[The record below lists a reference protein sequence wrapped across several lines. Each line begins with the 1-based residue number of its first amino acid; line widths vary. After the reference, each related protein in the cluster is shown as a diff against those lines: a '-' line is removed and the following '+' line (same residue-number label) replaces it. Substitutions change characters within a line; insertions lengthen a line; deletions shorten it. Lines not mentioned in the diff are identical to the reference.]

1 MAVALTFRGAAPFA
15 FNAVTSRTAMG
26 DLTRDVR
33 EAAGALSAL
42 VPHAVSFG
50 EAVVDSIRAACDA
63 VEPTLAKEEI
73 VVAAVG
79 EAGAKR
85 ALLRNVLGADAIVGP
100 KARKERTIRIRAR
113 GPYDYSAKKS
123 DGHVIRFARN
133 VPDRDPLYR
142 RSIEQAEERVHVA
155 KVSRE
160 ALAAQVERTRQDV
173 RAIEGNIAALENET
187 EAMGETFATA
197 WRAHKAAETRV
208 VTIERA
214 VPDVPEIFRTT
225 PAWWA
230 IWIWILRWMTQ
241 SKWREPVAQYEQ
253 NRAEAIAA
261 KARARELEDAA
272 KGTESARD
280 DLKRRREAEDEGL
293 ERSHAA
299 LAAVEVA
306 LAEER
311 GVADAEKHIDELV
324 RDQAKYAGER
334 KGEFFA
340 DLHDFDETA
349 RGDDIEDIDIELP
362 LDHPNA
368 PPPGVV
374 LVVAPVVPSD
384 ADACLRAG
392 PKGERPAG
400 TPCLASL
407 ADVARDKDTVL
418 AASCA
423 FRLRACIGQ
432 IATARKNAEA
442 EHEKRLAALESQRI
456 PHPDEFRA
464 KQIGKSEP
472 AIEKG
477 ADDIITVAGD
487 KLAKDIV
494 EIEKDWLARLEGA
507 RGRREIEMAID
518 DVNQRGKLR
527 VLETLEA
534 VSELVAREMQSHGE
548 TIERFALDEIQSSY
562 RTQKRMRAESLAP
575 VASEITGED
584 LAEGIAKL
592 VPIPDARRDFRRRR
606 AQITLGGVVAGA
618 GIGAGAAVM
627 IHSWFAAGVGAA
639 LGTLAF
645 FASPSS
651 SLRRDAMSRTRAYTI
666 DVARKSEA
674 NLRAKRD
681 GVALGLRVSLGDA
694 LSEALRRINDAI
706 TRLMTV
712 EKNAIEAERA
722 TLANLAK
729 TRGTLEDHD
738 ARLRAGLEP
747 FTSS

>member
-1 MAVALTFRGAAPFA
+1 
-15 FNAVTSRTAMG
+15 MG
-26 DLTRDVR
+26 DLTQDVR

-50 EAVVDSIRAACDA
+50 KGVVEAIGAACEA
-63 VEPTLAKEEI
+63 VEPTLAKEEL
-73 VVAAVG
+73 VVAALGDV
-79 EAGAKR
+79 GAKR

-100 KARKERTIRIRAR
+100 KPRKERTIRIRTSGAL
-113 GPYDYSAKKS
+113 DYIAHKK
-123 DGHVIRFARN
+123 DGHAIRFARN

-142 RSIEQAEERVHVA
+142 KSIDQAEERLRVA

-160 ALAAQVERTRQDV
+160 ALAAQVERTRQQV
-173 RAIEGNIAALENET
+173 RTIEQNIAAVENET
-187 EAMGETFATA
+187 DVMGETFASA
-197 WRAHKAAETRV
+197 WRAHKAAEMRV
-208 VTIERA
+208 VAIEKV
-214 VPDVPEIFRTT
+214 VPEVPEIFRTS

-230 IWIWILRWMTQ
+230 LWIWIMRWMTQ

-253 NRAEAIAA
+253 NRAEAAAA
-261 KARARELEDAA
+261 KARAKELEDAT
-272 KGTESARD
+272 KRTEEARE
-280 DLKRRREAEDEGL
+280 DLKRRRAAEDDSL
-293 ERSHAA
+293 QRAHAA

-311 GVADAEKHIDELV
+311 GVADAEKHIDQLV

-349 RGDDIEDIDIELP
+349 RGDDIENLEIELP

-368 PPPGVV
+368 PPPGIV
-374 LVVAPVVPSD
+374 LVVAPSVPND
-384 ADACLRAG
+384 ADACLRVG
-392 PKGERPAG
+392 PKGERPPG
-400 TPCLASL
+400 IPCVASL
-407 ADVARDKDTVL
+407 ANAARDKNVVL
-418 AASCA
+418 AAVCA
-423 FRLRACIGQ
+423 FRLRACIAQ
-432 IATARKNAEA
+432 VAAARKNAEA
-442 EHEKRLAALESQRI
+442 DHEKRLASLESQRI

-464 KQIGKSEP
+464 KQIKKSEP
-472 AIEKG
+472 TIEKS
-477 ADDIITVAGD
+477 ADEIVAEARK
-487 KLAKDIV
+487 KLAADIDA
-494 EIEKDWLARLEGA
+494 IEKDWVARLETA
-507 RGRREIEMAID
+507 RDLRAIESAID

-575 VASEITGED
+575 VASEVTGED
-584 LAEGIAKL
+584 LAEGVAKL
-592 VPIPDARRDFRRRR
+592 VPIPDARPRFRRRR
-606 AQITLGGVVAGA
+606 MRATVGGVVAGA
-618 GIGAGAAVM
+618 ALGAGTAAAIHFWLAPGIGAVIGA
-627 IHSWFAAGVGAA
+627 
-639 LGTLAF
+639 LAF
-645 FASPSS
+645 FVSPTS
-651 SLRRDAMSRTRAYTI
+651 SLRRDALSRARAYTAE
-666 DVARKSEA
+666 VARKSEA
-674 NLRAKRD
+674 NLAAKRED
-681 GVALGLRVSLGDA
+681 VVVGLRASLDEA
-694 LSEALRRINDAI
+694 LAEALRRINDAI

-747 FTSS
+747 FTNG